1 MDKKTKTEDSK
12 STYKE
17 RDPKEKKL
25 EMMGDETTR
34 TAGDRSE
41 SEVEG
46 GKDVRSIDAQGQDER
61 QKRDNDDRNSLEEKD
76 PMEVKFNTAK
86 WFFQT
91 SWRQLPENPSEK
103 RFMRP
108 TCKVQI
114 PKSLSSAF
122 FPFP

>member
-1 MDKKTKTEDSK
+1 MDKKTRTEDSK
-12 STYKE
+12 PENEE
-17 RDPKEKKL
+17 RDPKDRKL

-41 SEVEG
+41 SKVEG
-46 GKDVRSIDAQGQDER
+46 GKEVKSIDAQSQDER
-61 QKRDNDDRNSLEEKD
+61 QNWDNGGRNSLEEKD